1 MSCCTRAFQVALEC
15 VITVAIIHIKI
26 GPIKDSTAV
35 KIIFYKLVRC
45 KILNWGY
52 EL

>member
-26 GPIKDSTAV
+26 SPIKDSTAV
-35 KIIFYKLVRC
+35 KIIFISQLDVKFKLG
-45 KILNWGY
+45 L
-52 EL
+52 